1 MQFMNFILKT
11 FHDCTKLP
19 VEVLDKN
26 FSIIENETEFNYLR
40 SDLCNEELLQ
50 EIKNSYIRRDSSDPY
65 LYTYNENEF
74 IVFPYTF
81 NLINSV
87 YFIVGPF
94 STNKSNVSPD
104 VPMLEKPSIKYI
116 EKLLQFLL
124 HDSSPKSYHPC
135 VAKSIQYIH
144 HNYASQISID
154 TVCQKL
160 NINKC
165 YFCNLFKKQTGYTF
179 INFLTFMRIERS
191 KLLIKNS
198 NLGLTDI
205 ALSVGFN
212 TPCYF
217 STIFK
222 KVTGKTPSEYRSLS
236 KEVK

>member
-1 MQFMNFILKT
+1 MQFMNFILNT
-11 FHDCTKLP
+11 FHNCTRLP
-19 VEVLDKN
+19 IEVLDKN
-26 FSIIENETEFNYLR
+26 FSIIENEIDFNSLR
-40 SDLCNEELLQ
+40 NDLCNKELLQ
-50 EIKNSYIRRDSSDPY
+50 EIKKDYVYRDNSDPY
-65 LYTYNENEF
+65 LYIHNEKEF

-94 STNKSNVSPD
+94 STNKSNVTPE
-104 VPMLEKPSIKYI
+104 VPILDKPSIKYI
-116 EKLLQFLL
+116 KKLLQFLL

-144 HNYASQISID
+144 NNYASQISID
-154 TVCQKL
+154 TVCKNL
-160 NINKC
+160 SINKC

-198 NLGLTDI
+198 NLGFTDI

-222 KVTGKTPSEYRSLS
+222 KVTGTTPSEYRSLS
-236 KEVK
+236 KKVK